1 MKNRFE
7 INGNVTVIYI
17 NRHDGT
23 NVKAFIDTDDLDLVS
38 QYPNTYVLIN
48 GYVSMF
54 LPLVNGHRPIVSL
67 HRMVIGASGE
77 TIVDHINF
85 NRLDN
90 RKSNLR
96 LVSRSGNA
104 QNRQGATMKS
114 QSGIRNV
121 YLDQK
126 RLSWRVMLGI
136 AGKKR
141 YFGRFTD
148 INEAAKMA
156 TVAREKYMP
165 YATV

>member
-1 MKNRFE
+1 
-7 INGNVTVIYI
+7 
-17 NRHDGT
+17 
-23 NVKAFIDTDDLDLVS
+23 
-38 QYPNTYVLIN
+38 
-48 GYVSMF
+48 
-54 LPLVNGHRPIVSL
+54 
-67 HRMVIGASGE
+67 
-77 TIVDHINF
+77 
-85 NRLDN
+85 
-90 RKSNLR
+90 
-96 LVSRSGNA
+96 
-104 QNRQGATMKS
+104 MKS